1 MFADVVSLY
10 REAQRPAFDAGRFH
24 YSGVVSASLRAAIA
38 RCDGLDDTFGHFED
52 APEWTADC
60 VEFCWLV
67 GDNEHGRFYANVTE
81 LVARS
86 QALSRGQ
93 RPQHFYLIED
103 DYCVGEGEPPEQ
115 LTHAYELCELIQL
128 LESISLTADL
138 SAATQPREL
147 IFVIPAGEKAPPRT
161 LGLSTRLESPVLVEK
176 RLDLEPLRRLVSKES
191 AHSLHVQELRAL
203 FRLAV
208 ADTIGRALSSE
219 KNAFTF
225 LVANWPDVLEKYGFD
240 VDCYI
245 SNFSFEKV
253 RLEIAQME
261 LDFSSRLASVMG
273 DSAAKFLAL
282 PLPIAVLAAIYKT
295 HGMVEAYLL
304 FIGALMIVMLFS
316 GQVHNQLLQL
326 ARIDHGFGV
335 IGDQFSKKAKSYPA
349 SIADRLAEAREGFT
363 KQRSFLSRTL
373 WILRVLAWVPIV
385 AGLALLAWKFH
396 PAFRTWVGLG
406 S

>member
-24 YSGVVSASLRAAIA
+24 YSGVASTSLRAVIA
-38 RCDGLDDTFGHFED
+38 RCDSLDDTFGHFED
-52 APEWTADC
+52 APDWTGDR

-67 GDNEHGRFYANVTE
+67 GDNEYGRFYANVAD

-93 RPQHFYLIED
+93 RPQNFYLVED
-103 DYCVGEGEPPEQ
+103 DYCVGEDNPPEQ
-115 LTHAYELCELIQL
+115 LSHAYELCELIQL
-128 LESISLTADL
+128 LGSISLTADL
-138 SAATQPREL
+138 SATTQPREL

-161 LGLSTRLESPVLVEK
+161 LSLSTRLESSMLSEK
-176 RLDLEPLRRLVSKES
+176 RLDLEPLRRLVSDKS
-191 AHSLHVQELRAL
+191 AYSLHIQELRAL

-208 ADTIGRALSSE
+208 ADTVGRAPASE
-219 KNAFTF
+219 NAFTF
-225 LVANWPDVLEKYGFD
+225 LAAHWPDVLEKYGFD

-245 SNFSFEKV
+245 SNFSFEKI

-261 LDFSSRLASVMG
+261 LDFSSRLGSVMG

-282 PLPIAVLAAIYKT
+282 PLPIAVLAAIYNT
-295 HGMVEAYLL
+295 HGIVEAYLL
-304 FIGALMIVMLFS
+304 FISSLVIVMLFS
-316 GQVHNQLLQL
+316 GMIHNQLLQL

-335 IGDQFSKKAKSYPA
+335 IIDQFSKKAKSYPT
-349 SIADRLAEAREGFT
+349 SIADRLTEARKGFA
-363 KQRSFLSRTL
+363 KQRSFLFRTL
-373 WILRVLAWVPIV
+373 WALRVLAWIPII
-385 AGLALLAWKFH
+385 AGLALLAWKYH
-396 PAFRTWVGLG
+396 PGFRAWVGFG

>member
-10 REAQRPAFDAGRFH
+10 REAERPAFDAGRFH
-24 YSGVVSASLRAAIA
+24 YSGVASASLRAAIA
-38 RCDGLDDTFGHFED
+38 RCDGLDDTFGRFED
-52 APEWTADC
+52 TPEWTDDC

-67 GDNEHGRFYANVTE
+67 GDNEHGRFYANVAA
-81 LVARS
+81 LVAHS

-93 RPQHFYLIED
+93 QPQNFYLVED
-103 DYCVGEGEPPEQ
+103 DYCAGEDEQPEQ

-138 SAATQPREL
+138 NATTRPREL

-161 LGLSTRLESPVLVEK
+161 LGLSTRLESSVLIEK

-191 AHSLHVQELRAL
+191 THSLHVQELRAL

-208 ADTIGRALSSE
+208 ADTVGRAPSSE
-219 KNAFTF
+219 NAFTF
-225 LVANWPDVLEKYGFD
+225 LVANWHDVLEKYGFD

-245 SNFSFEKV
+245 SNFSFEKI

-273 DSAAKFLAL
+273 DGAAKFLAL

-304 FIGALMIVMLFS
+304 FIGALVIVMLFS
-316 GQVHNQLLQL
+316 GLVHNQLLQL

-363 KQRSFLSRTL
+363 QQRSFLGRTL
-373 WILRVLAWVPIV
+373 WTLRVLAWLPIV

-396 PAFRTWVGLG
+396 PAFRAWVELG
-406 S
+406 Y